1 MGEPLL
7 RVEELR
13 TYITL
18 DEGVVRA
25 VNGVSFTVDRGQTM
39 ALVGESGSGK
49 SMVAQ
54 SIMRIIP
61 DRARIVGGRML
72 FSPDGGPPVDLATL
86 PADGKA
92 IRAIRGGTIGMVFQE
107 PMTSFSPV
115 HTVGNQ
121 IGETVRLHRGATRAH
136 ARLVAVEMLRAVGFP
151 EPERKVD
158 AYPFELSGGLR
169 QRAMIAMAI
178 ACRPALLIADEPTS
192 ALDVTIQAQILDL
205 LLALQKDTG
214 MGLLIITHD
223 PGVVA
228 HVADFVTVMYCGKVM
243 ETGPVATLFER
254 PQHPYLQ
261 ALLRS
266 TPQFGLAE
274 GERLQAIAG
283 AVPDPLTPI
292 RGCPFLSRCPE
303 GEAQLCGQSMPS
315 LTRLGVDH
323 LAACYKRGS
332 VPESE
337 A

>member
-1 MGEPLL
+1 
-7 RVEELR
+7 
-13 TYITL
+13 
-18 DEGVVRA
+18 
-25 VNGVSFTVDRGQTM
+25 
-39 ALVGESGSGK
+39 
-49 SMVAQ
+49 
-54 SIMRIIP
+54 
-61 DRARIVGGRML
+61 
-72 FSPDGGPPVDLATL
+72 
-86 PADGKA
+86 
-92 IRAIRGGTIGMVFQE
+92 
-107 PMTSFSPV
+107 
-115 HTVGNQ
+115 
-121 IGETVRLHRGATRAH
+121 
-136 ARLVAVEMLRAVGFP
+136 
-151 EPERKVD
+151 
-158 AYPFELSGGLR
+158 
-169 QRAMIAMAI
+169 
-178 ACRPALLIADEPTS
+178 
-192 ALDVTIQAQILDL
+192 
-205 LLALQKDTG
+205 

-243 ETGPVATLFER
+243 ETGPVATLFET

-266 TPQFGLAE
+266 TPQFGLPE